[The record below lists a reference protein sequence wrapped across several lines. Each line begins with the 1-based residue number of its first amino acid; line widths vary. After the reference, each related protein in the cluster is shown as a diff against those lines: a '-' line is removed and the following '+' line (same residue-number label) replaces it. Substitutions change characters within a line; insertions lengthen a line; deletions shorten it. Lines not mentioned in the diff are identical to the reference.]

1 MDRLLSESVVR
12 RVLEAALQTGGDFS
26 ELFAEDTEH
35 NGVQMLDGVVEN
47 ATYSRSR
54 GAGVRVFKG
63 TRSVY
68 ATTADLSEEALL
80 MTARAAAAALEGA
93 PEGMNRVFQV
103 VRYAPALPVTMAD
116 VDNARR
122 AALLRRGTQ
131 AVRDASDEITQII
144 AKVRDW
150 NQRVLICNSEGVWAE
165 DVRPRVNV
173 VVSAVAMSGAEAQT
187 GFAARGFSGGYE
199 RLDTLDIEAD
209 ARRAAQTAV
218 TMLHAPECPAG
229 YMPVVIDSG
238 NGGVIFHEA
247 CGHSLEATSVAKG
260 NSEFCGKLGQ
270 RIAAPCV
277 TALDDGTLPGEWG
290 SLRVD
295 DEGTP
300 SARRVLIEN
309 GVLRSYMID
318 RLGSRM
324 MNMPVTGNSRR
335 ESYEYAPTSRMTN
348 TFIAP
353 GTDDEEEMIRTMG
366 DGLFAKSL
374 GGGSVNPLTGEF
386 NFAVDEGY
394 LVRDGKIQTPV
405 RGATLVGK
413 GSEILMQID
422 RVGSK
427 LSLDSSGQCG
437 SISGWVP
444 VDVGQPRI
452 RVTGLTVGGKGGAL

>member
-1 MDRLLSESVVR
+1 MLQESVVR
-12 RVLEAALQTGGDFS
+12 RVLEEALQTGGDFS
-26 ELFAEDTEH
+26 ELFVEDSEH
-35 NGVQMLDGVVEN
+35 NSVRMLDGAVEN

-68 ATTADLSEEALL
+68 ATTADTSEEALL
-80 MTARAAAAALEGA
+80 RTARAAAAALDGA
-93 PEGMNRVFQV
+93 PEGRVSAFQAI
-103 VRYAPALPVTMAD
+103 RYAIPAATPLTEME
-116 VDNARR
+116 NAGRAAFLRR
-122 AALLRRGTQ
+122 AHQ
-131 AVRDASDEITQII
+131 AAKSTSDEITQII
-144 AKVRDW
+144 ARVRDEC
-150 NQRVLICNSEGVWAE
+150 QRVLVCNSEGVWAE
-165 DVRPRVNV
+165 DVRPRVHFIV
-173 VVSAVAMSGAEAQT
+173 QAVAMNGAEAQT
-187 GFAARGFSGGYE
+187 GFSSRGFLGGYE
-199 RLDTLDIEAD
+199 RLDTLDVEAE
-209 ARRAAQTAV
+209 ARRAAQSAA

-270 RIAAPCV
+270 RIAASCV
-277 TALDDGTLPGEWG
+277 TALDDGMLPGEWG

-300 SARRVLIEN
+300 SGRRVLIEN
-309 GVLRSYMID
+309 GILRSYMID

-324 MNMPVTGNSRR
+324 MNLPVTGNARR

-422 RVGSK
+422 RVGTK
-427 LSLDSSGQCG
+427 LALDSSGQCG

-452 RVTGLTVGGKGGAL
+452 RVKGLTVGGKGGAL